1 MNKGNAALL
10 SIVSNTFLIIFKLIA
25 GLLIGSISV
34 LSEAIHSSMD
44 LLASIIAYFSIKK
57 ASQLEDEEHPFGHGK
72 FENVSGL
79 IEALLIFFA
88 AAIIIFE
95 AIKRILTG
103 GNIENVGPGLLVMFV
118 SAAVNFIISMR
129 LLKISK
135 ETHSIALE
143 TDAMHLLTDVYTALG
158 VFIGLVLV
166 KITGLTILDP
176 VFAILVAALII
187 KTSIQLVKKSM
198 KDLVDSSLCSD
209 DLNQIITIMQNH
221 QEIQGYHKLRTREC
235 GEKKEIDIHI
245 NIEGDYSLIEVHNIC
260 NGVENDIQSI
270 FPGSYVLIHAE
281 PVIKRYN

>member
-10 SIVSNTFLIIFKLIA
+10 SIVSNTLLIIFKLIA

-57 ASQLEDEEHPFGHGK
+57 ASKDEDEEHPFGHGK

-79 IEALLIFFA
+79 IEAILILFA
-88 AAIIIFE
+88 GGIIIFE
-95 AIKRILTG
+95 AIKRIIAG
-103 GNIENVGPGLLVMFV
+103 GNIENVGPGLFVMFV
-118 SAAVNFIISMR
+118 SAAVNLVISLR

-158 VFIGLVLV
+158 VFIGLLLV
-166 KITGLTILDP
+166 QITGLNILDP
-176 VFAILVAALII
+176 VFAILVAGLII
-187 KTSIQLVKKSM
+187 KTAIELIRKSM

-209 DLNQIITIMQNH
+209 DLNQIKIIMQSH
-221 QEIQGYHKLRTREC
+221 EEIQGYHKLRTRES

-245 NIEGDYSLIEVHNIC
+245 NIEGDYSLIEVHDIC
-260 NGVENDIQSI
+260 NSVESDIQSV
-270 FPGSYVLIHAE
+270 FPGAYVLIHAE
-281 PVIKRYN
+281 PVIKQYN